1 MSRKWIR
8 GTCAAMMTAA
18 ALVVAGAQPAA
29 AGTPDVRNVPS
40 AYAGMV
46 RAAAQS
52 CGWHIITG
60 PLLAAQLERESSW
73 NRWAVSSAGA
83 QGIAQF
89 KPATWSQWG
98 ADGNGDGRKDPF
110 QPADA
115 IKAQANYM
123 CHLASRM
130 GAFTNHWAEIVLWG
144 YNAGPDAVLNQPSDT
159 PPTAE
164 AAAYGTYILNRM
176 SYYRP

>member
-8 GTCAAMMTAA
+8 RAGAAMVAAA
-18 ALVVAGAQPAA
+18 ALLVAGAQPAIA
-29 AGTPDVRNVPS
+29 DTPDVRNVPS

-52 CGWHIITG
+52 CTKYIITG

-73 NRWAVSSAGA
+73 NPNAVSWAGA

-89 KPATWSQWG
+89 KPATWSEWG
-98 ADGNGDGRKDPF
+98 ADGNGDGRRDPF

-115 IKAQANYM
+115 VKAQANYM
-123 CHLASRM
+123 CYLASRM

-144 YNAGPDAVLNQPSDT
+144 YNAGPDAVLSEKRDI
-159 PPTAE
+159 PPNAE
-164 AAAYGTYILNRM
+164 AAAYATYVLNRM
-176 SYYRP
+176 SYYQP

>member
-8 GTCAAMMTAA
+8 GACAAMMTAA
-18 ALVVAGAQPAA
+18 ALLVAGAQPAS
-29 AGTPDVRNVPS
+29 AGTPDVRNVPGN
-40 AYAGMV
+40 YAGMV

-52 CGWHIITG
+52 CQWHIITG

-73 NRWAVSSAGA
+73 NPYAVSWANA

-115 IKAQANYM
+115 IKAQGNYM
-123 CHLASRM
+123 CHLASRV
-130 GAFTNHWAEIVLWG
+130 GAFTNRWAEIVLWA
-144 YNAGPDAVLNQPSDT
+144 YNAGPDAVLAQKT
-159 PPTAE
+159 IKAPTAE
-164 AAAYGTYILNRM
+164 AAAYATYILNRT